1 MPTYNPLHK
10 YRSYQYHFVLI
21 ATDKINNLVGFDT
34 NTEGDLDRYKHPE
47 GDKYGAKE
55 FGGVKYAVIY
65 NSMQDSEFFID
76 NLELTHV
83 NGSSSEAGVSES
95 VLTTKMNMVVKE
107 PYTAD
112 FITAMHTA
120 YQNVSNSENKPKSLA
135 IQNMRFG
142 LKIIFTG
149 YINDNSANNPNVI
162 ANINLLTFCIST
174 LDMALSKDGAT
185 YNITCVP
192 MINSAAY
199 RSPTTN
205 FGGIKVTVNRKLSDA
220 IKKLQDNINDN
231 MKKKHDEYKK
241 AKPDED
247 APLLEYHILLDPTY
261 NDDSYVLDQ
270 MANDQHDGDDNSKL
284 NFTTTDND
292 TLTKILEHMMNL
304 SQKVAKETHIVDNVR
319 YTHRIVSGGPYYS
332 KDGKKEKYVYLI
344 YRQKLSHQDLV
355 NSGDSK
361 KVTFPLN
368 YDYLYTGKNYDIITF
383 DMRIKGMAT
392 SKELITVINPTSYS
406 GDNKNTVDVAKKVSD
421 SKKKDASKLTTGE
434 NEEVL
439 TTTFNDD
446 KTQAKTLSRIDP
458 QRSGM
463 GALAP
468 ETLYSGRKAISA
480 ALIGTM
486 NDNLNIRL
494 VGNPALLQNLVP
506 DTSMF
511 VDNNG
516 EIKSAADIMKSFGDS
531 ETNHFIAYPS
541 MNINVRVPKPSYLQG
556 ASAGGIDNYY
566 SSPFFDDRYYFIK
579 DTVSKFSH
587 GVFEQSMDMVV
598 MVKDDM
604 PQISTTTIGDT
615 KSDTVAIDK
624 DPTSPMNQVANSSF
638 FGNNGGTKNPNSIW

>member
-76 NLELTHV
+76 NLELSHINAATTD
-83 NGSSSEAGVSES
+83 AGVSET
-95 VLTTKMNMVVKE
+95 VQTQKMSMVVKE

-149 YINDNSANNPNVI
+149 YVNDNSANNPNVI
-162 ANINLLTFCIST
+162 ANINLQTFTIST

-205 FGGIKVTVNRKLSDA
+205 FGGINVTVKNKLSDG
-220 IKKLQDNINDN
+220 IKNLQDLINDN
-231 MKKKHDEYKK
+231 IKKKYDEYKK
-241 AKPDED
+241 TNPDD
-247 APLLEYHILLDPTY
+247 TAPMLEYHLLLDPIY

-270 MANDQHDGDDNSKL
+270 VANDQYNGDDNSTL
-284 NFTTTDND
+284 NFTTSNTD
-292 TLTKILEHMMNL
+292 TLTKIIEHMMHM
-304 SQKVAKETHIVDNVR
+304 SQKVAKETNIVDNVR

-332 KDGKKEKYVYLI
+332 KDGKKEKYVYVI

-406 GDNKNTVDVAKKVSD
+406 GDNKSTVDVAKKVSD
-421 SKKKDASKLTTGE
+421 SKKTDASKLTTGE
-434 NEEVL
+434 NEQVPI
-439 TTTFNDD
+439 TTFNDD
-446 KTQAKTLSRIDP
+446 KTQAKPLSRIDP
-458 QRSGM
+458 QRNGM
-463 GALAP
+463 GSLAP

-480 ALIGTM
+480 ALIGSM
-486 NDNLNIRL
+486 NDKLHIRL
-494 VGNPALLQNLVP
+494 VGNPALLQSLVP
-506 DTSMF
+506 ESGMF
-511 VDNNG
+511 VDNSG
-516 EIKSAADIMKSFGDS
+516 EVKSAADIIKSFGDS

-556 ASAGGIDNYY
+556 AASGGIDNYY
-566 SSPFFDDRYYFIK
+566 SSPFFDDRYYYINE
-579 DTVSKFSH
+579 TISKFSH
-587 GVFEQSMDMVV
+587 GVFEQNMDMTV
-598 MVKDDM
+598 MIKDDV
-604 PQISTTTIGDT
+604 PQIATSKIGDK
-615 KSDTVAIDK
+615 KSDTVAK
-624 DPTSPMNQVANSSF
+624 DNDSYSANNQVANSSF
-638 FGNNGGTKNPNSIW
+638 FGNNGAAKNPNSIW